1 MQGIVRDSGALLFR
15 PFLGA
20 EVVSQGQDHWDKGSL
35 PVKGEG
41 VGSSRLQGGH
51 ACREDQP
58 PHPVE
63 SKQEFST
70 QPPNLG

>member
-20 EVVSQGQDHWDKGSL
+20 EVVSQGQDHWDNREFTR
-35 PVKGEG
+35 EG
-41 VGSSRLQGGH
+41 GRGRILQAPGWH